1 MASLSRGATG
11 DTAGLQSSLTS
22 KLISA
27 DVAEVDRLYFGDGT
41 SLSTAAGLGSG
52 GGGNGGGDTIQSTSG
67 GPFDPANDL
76 HGASMKLISQTFVTT
91 LDNGPLSAT
100 NASTSTAPTSFAVKT
115 ALDAILPTYTSANSG
130 ENLKV
135 DSNGA
140 LEWSL
145 TIGPQGPQGPQ
156 GLQGL
161 QGQQGPQGATGPAGA
176 DGADGTNSEV
186 IPTIQSTDE
195 NKVLRVANAIAQ
207 WTDTTADTVDH
218 PKPGGFPNNNLG
230 FGKYSRYV
238 TAAYEC
244 KEDDGYD
251 DTTQSFNLTTP
262 SGVAK
267 ELPVIPHITEAF
279 GLSGHILACVVDG
292 VGGDAHRKMEWV
304 EKPTT
309 FPNTGAIFGATSLS
323 SGYSPGPFVLCA
335 TNDVDTSLT
344 PHKNRLVYKWH
355 PAVTPL
361 SQVNT
366 TGTADWNLRHGYHND
381 TTPQYGSQPTG
392 RLPSAWANLSDTDWN
407 AHRQEGRGTD
417 AGTAS
422 FAREF
427 HLVKTAN
434 YGHEMRI
441 PAVPTNPSG
450 KVLGAP
456 SGALNSG
463 FGQINDYEWVDMP
476 QGVPSTSAV
485 GGDNRIGSTMR
496 PFWDHTQSPATKELG
511 WSKLDRR
518 PLFMTRAS
526 GEGVGHFNYGGENDQ
541 PGGEDTFPN
550 PTNSM
555 VVIRTGVIQNFDLF
569 DTSTTSSDD
578 HTRGLLNS
586 NTYNNLL
593 WKAPE
598 TCANQL
604 QNHTTKKTGVLAGSQ
619 PLGKEIHS
627 YRIPPT
633 KLWTPQTT
641 IPNSNNLLNQAAYH
655 YIEFYDTALGGNIHP
670 EETVNPPQW
679 RMFTDAKYT
688 DYAKNDSGNLEP
700 GVPREISILQAPRK
714 VVDAHGGPN
723 YGVAGNE
730 VGIYE
735 YKPISIHNDAV
746 GFFLGEVDVVNTSV
760 NQNNTTDEYS
770 SNTEGSTTASIANQ
784 AKIGGLPDWF
794 DEHQVANTTPLS
806 HLQTGGDD
814 TFESLRNVAYDGVWG
829 AYVTWA
835 IDDYSN
841 NGTGDVK
848 WVAAKVATSQA
859 FRPYTW
865 CDARLKYREARLTT
879 GGLDAVR
886 KLKVYNYWKHTR
898 LLTLQEEAD
907 LAANPDSH
915 PKREMVNNMPL
926 KDGPRF
932 ETGLLAQEVGEDPAL
947 RHAVS
952 LEEGKLS
959 IDMNCITNHSVLAI
973 QELDKTVQALL
984 GRIESLEARLT
995 AQNLRVHAL
1004 EASSAP

>member
-1 MASLSRGATG
+1 
-11 DTAGLQSSLTS
+11 
-22 KLISA
+22 
-27 DVAEVDRLYFGDGT
+27 
-41 SLSTAAGLGSG
+41 
-52 GGGNGGGDTIQSTSG
+52 
-67 GPFDPANDL
+67 
-76 HGASMKLISQTFVTT
+76 
-91 LDNGPLSAT
+91 
-100 NASTSTAPTSFAVKT
+100 
-115 ALDAILPTYTSANSG
+115 
-130 ENLKV
+130 
-135 DSNGA
+135 
-140 LEWSL
+140 
-145 TIGPQGPQGPQ
+145 
-156 GLQGL
+156 
-161 QGQQGPQGATGPAGA
+161 
-176 DGADGTNSEV
+176 
-186 IPTIQSTDE
+186 
-195 NKVLRVANAIAQ
+195 
-207 WTDTTADTVDH
+207 
-218 PKPGGFPNNNLG
+218 
-230 FGKYSRYV
+230 
-238 TAAYEC
+238 
-244 KEDDGYD
+244 
-251 DTTQSFNLTTP
+251 
-262 SGVAK
+262 
-267 ELPVIPHITEAF
+267 
-279 GLSGHILACVVDG
+279 
-292 VGGDAHRKMEWV
+292 
-304 EKPTT
+304 
-309 FPNTGAIFGATSLS
+309 
-323 SGYSPGPFVLCA
+323 
-335 TNDVDTSLT
+335 
-344 PHKNRLVYKWH
+344 
-355 PAVTPL
+355 
-361 SQVNT
+361 
-366 TGTADWNLRHGYHND
+366 
-381 TTPQYGSQPTG
+381 
-392 RLPSAWANLSDTDWN
+392 
-407 AHRQEGRGTD
+407 
-417 AGTAS
+417 
-422 FAREF
+422 
-427 HLVKTAN
+427 
-434 YGHEMRI
+434 
-441 PAVPTNPSG
+441 
-450 KVLGAP
+450 
-456 SGALNSG
+456 
-463 FGQINDYEWVDMP
+463 
-476 QGVPSTSAV
+476 
-485 GGDNRIGSTMR
+485 
-496 PFWDHTQSPATKELG
+496 
-511 WSKLDRR
+511 
-518 PLFMTRAS
+518 
-526 GEGVGHFNYGGENDQ
+526 
-541 PGGEDTFPN
+541 
-550 PTNSM
+550 

-586 NTYNNLL
+586 DTYNNLL

-655 YIEFYDTALGGNIHP
+655 YIEFYDTSLGGNIHP

-688 DYAKNDSGNLEP
+688 DYAKNESGDLEP
-700 GVPREISILQAPRK
+700 GVPKEISILQAPRK

-841 NGTGDVK
+841 NGDVK